1 MPKVKE
7 IIEEVREMLRS
18 HPAIDVT
25 PTLMVNLV
33 TYPEFS
39 VNFFVYTFTK
49 TTEWTEFHEIKE
61 EILLLISNIVY
72 KHGADFAFPTQTLY
86 SENDLAPQST

>member
-1 MPKVKE
+1 
-7 IIEEVREMLRS
+7 MLRS